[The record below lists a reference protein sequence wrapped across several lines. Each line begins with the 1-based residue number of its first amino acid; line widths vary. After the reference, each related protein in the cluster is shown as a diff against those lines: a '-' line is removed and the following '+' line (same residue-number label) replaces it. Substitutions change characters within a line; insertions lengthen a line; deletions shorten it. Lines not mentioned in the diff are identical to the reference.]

1 MSLLAM
7 RSKCKWLV
15 FNTPHL
21 GEPSLPHVC
30 ESARY
35 LLICPRKLDEGLL
48 QHPLPLVV
56 DSQVRTTFS
65 LLGLIPGM
73 CEHTGLLHRLLSPY
87 LSLAEARMKQ
97 FVSSGISSV
106 IKACVDLICVLLPV
120 HC

>member
-7 RSKCKWLV
+7 RSKCRWLV

-35 LLICPRKLDEGLL
+35 LLIRPRKLGEGLL

-56 DSQVRTTFS
+56 

-73 CEHTGLLHRLLSPY
+73 CEHTGLLRRLLS
-87 LSLAEARMKQ
+87 L
-97 FVSSGISSV
+97 
-106 IKACVDLICVLLPV
+106 
-120 HC
+120 